1 MKMKRGLLLAVIT
14 VLALTTL
21 SVAGPGPGGPGPRRK
36 PLKVKVYNQ
45 GEGFCPSA
53 ALVYGSVIIQ
63 PGRCYT
69 LFVLREASGTFLA
82 FGPPGPPMIPPGQL
96 VRLSTPAGAK
106 VRGRI
111 FYLVPIRTTAVL
123 VPVNTI
129 TLVGIR
135 AEDFGPQ
142 MSLVLVG
149 VPAPN
154 VVVVFNVRL

>member
-1 MKMKRGLLLAVIT
+1 MRMMWRLLLAFVL
-14 VLALTTL
+14 VLALGPL
-21 SVAGPGPGGPGPRRK
+21 SIAAPGPKAK
-36 PLKVKVYNQ
+36 PLKVKLYNQ
-45 GEGFCPSA
+45 GEVYCPSA

-106 VRGRI
+106 VRGRV
-111 FYLVPIRTTAVL
+111 FYLIPIQTTAVL
-123 VPVNTI
+123 VPVNTV
-129 TLVGIR
+129 TLVTTR
-135 AEDFGPQ
+135 VEDFGPR
-142 MSLVLVG
+142 LNIILVG

-154 VVVVFNVRL
+154 VIVVFNVRL